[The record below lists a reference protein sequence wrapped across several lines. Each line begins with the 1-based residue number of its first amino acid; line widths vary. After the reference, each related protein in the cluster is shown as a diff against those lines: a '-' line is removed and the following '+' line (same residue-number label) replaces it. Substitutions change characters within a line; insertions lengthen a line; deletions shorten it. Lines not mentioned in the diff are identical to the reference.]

1 MADRFGGIPV
11 EETPK
16 PDRFGG
22 IPVRGASRPSEPKQ
36 TAPAAVSGQQ
46 QVAEIERESA
56 PPSRQAFE
64 VYQPNSRLSSQLTNA
79 ILEPLLHIGSGAA
92 GKAVG
97 DVAGLAA
104 IPLHAMGVIERQPI
118 DIQQDYIN
126 ALTYKPRTDIGAS
139 PYNPLNVIPN
149 TLAAGID
156 YIRPEAA
163 PNPLSYSGGL
173 QNAIRE
179 AIPQGLSLLG
189 MKYSPPVSGAV
200 QRGAQSIAR
209 RLMRSAL
216 KPVVEAQKS
225 GAADTAVQTMLDY
238 GINVT
243 PGGVAK
249 LESMLEAA
257 ESEIADTLSKSTA
270 RVDLGDVM
278 RGANFPA
285 VEHTVTAQGNP
296 LADIAKVRAAQS
308 EFLAHPWW
316 SYNKATGA
324 VDMPIQLAH
333 ETKRGTHRF
342 LSGKWGELGEA
353 GTQAQKAIAAGL
365 REQVAKAEPNIAL
378 LNAEESRLIPTLNVA
393 ERRVLAQMNNNP
405 VGLAAL
411 AHDPV
416 AFIGMMA
423 DRSSLFKSL
432 MARMVNRV
440 SGFAGKT
447 SGTAAATATL
457 GPLQAISDREEYGPL
472 SQREEPIPPWRA
484 R

>member
-1 MADRFGGIPV
+1 
-11 EETPK
+11 
-16 PDRFGG
+16 
-22 IPVRGASRPSEPKQ
+22 
-36 TAPAAVSGQQ
+36 
-46 QVAEIERESA
+46 
-56 PPSRQAFE
+56 
-64 VYQPNSRLSSQLTNA
+64 
-79 ILEPLLHIGSGAA
+79 
-92 GKAVG
+92 
-97 DVAGLAA
+97 
-104 IPLHAMGVIERQPI
+104 
-118 DIQQDYIN
+118 
-126 ALTYKPRTDIGAS
+126 
-139 PYNPLNVIPN
+139 
-149 TLAAGID
+149 
-156 YIRPEAA
+156 
-163 PNPLSYSGGL
+163 
-173 QNAIRE
+173 
-179 AIPQGLSLLG
+179 
-189 MKYSPPVSGAV
+189 
-200 QRGAQSIAR
+200 
-209 RLMRSAL
+209 
-216 KPVVEAQKS
+216 
-225 GAADTAVQTMLDY
+225 MLDY

-257 ESEIADTLSKSTA
+257 ESGIADTLSKSQA

-285 VEHTVTAQGNP
+285 VERTFTAQSNP
-296 LADIAKVRAAQS
+296 LADVARVRAAQS

-324 VDMPIQLAH
+324 VDMPIQLAQ
-333 ETKRGTHRF
+333 EIKRGTHRS
-342 LSGKWGELGEA
+342 LRGKWGELGEA
-353 GTQAQKAIAAGL
+353 GTEAQKAIAAGL

-416 AFIGMMA
+416 AFIGMLA

-432 MARMVNRV
+432 MARMANRV